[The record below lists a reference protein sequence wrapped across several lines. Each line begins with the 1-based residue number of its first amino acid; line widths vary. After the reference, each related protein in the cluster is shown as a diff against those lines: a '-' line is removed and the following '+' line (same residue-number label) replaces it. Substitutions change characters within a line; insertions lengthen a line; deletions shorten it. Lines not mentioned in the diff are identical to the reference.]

1 MLVVRTSLDL
11 VWTAWDG
18 VTTGMTGTTGMT
30 RTGHQP
36 CGRRH
41 DGMTA
46 SIGERQSLK
55 QRPVPR
61 ALLTS
66 KKPIASK
73 WYYTEGVDRIAEIS
87 PKLDNDERHG
97 LTRSNS
103 FKETSVW
110 ICFQE
115 NKIVTTVLVS
125 SFYWLAA
132 LLNHNNAQGWLPDKI
147 IKFNANK
154 IY

>member
-1 MLVVRTSLDL
+1 
-11 VWTAWDG
+11 
-18 VTTGMTGTTGMT
+18 
-30 RTGHQP
+30 
-36 CGRRH
+36 
-41 DGMTA
+41 MTA

-125 SFYWLAA
+125 SFY
-132 LLNHNNAQGWLPDKI
+132 
-147 IKFNANK
+147 
-154 IY
+154 